1 MRSHGVATILL
12 MIPVLTIP
20 ALAIFGI
27 PQFAPVVA
35 SPLEEEGQNDRER
48 RVGHSA
54 RSPHD
59 ELFEEVEGFGAD
71 KGLDREGP
79 LRKRPSSN
87 SPSSKSRPP
96 RDQLA
101 STAGWGDDLQRVPE
115 QPRRSRSSA
124 PTAPTDDGKTN
135 LTTSEE
141 LGENREIQY
150 ERKRRN
156 TSNSADA
163 PSRPLTDPSNNHIQQ
178 IGYSEEVSEP
188 EPQRNPAPRNFVDP
202 RDSQSREF
210 NKDEVTWGA
219 AVERLNQLDI
229 RSFRL
234 EPGSR
239 TGLFV
244 FICSYTPAENSSV
257 SYRFEAEADQPL
269 KAVQKVLDQVI
280 EWQQRR

>member
-79 LRKRPSSN
+79 LRKRSPSN
-87 SPSSKSRPP
+87 STNNKSRPP

-124 PTAPTDDGKTN
+124 PTDPTDDGKTN
-135 LTTSEE
+135 PTTSEE

-156 TSNSADA
+156 SNNSADA

>member
-35 SPLEEEGQNDRER
+35 SPLEEESQNDRER

-54 RSPHD
+54 RLPHD
-59 ELFEEVEGFGAD
+59 ELFEDVEGFGAD

-87 SPSSKSRPP
+87 SPNSKSRPP
-96 RDQLA
+96 RDRLA

-115 QPRRSRSSA
+115 QPQRSRSSA
-124 PTAPTDDGKTN
+124 PTDPTDDGKTN
-135 LTTSEE
+135 LPTSEE
-141 LGENREIQY
+141 LGENREIKY

-156 TSNSADA
+156 SGNSADA
-163 PSRPLTDPSNNHIQQ
+163 PSRPLTAPSNNQIQQ
-178 IGYSEEVSEP
+178 IGYSEEVPEQ

-210 NKDEVTWGA
+210 SKDEVTWGA

-239 TGLFV
+239 AGLFV
-244 FICSYTPAENSSV
+244 FICSYTPAETSSV

>member
-20 ALAIFGI
+20 SLAIFGI

-54 RSPHD
+54 RLPHD
-59 ELFEEVEGFGAD
+59 ELFEDVEGFGAD

-79 LRKRPSSN
+79 LRKRSASD
-87 SPSSKSRPP
+87 SPNRKSRPP
-96 RDQLA
+96 RDRLA

-115 QPRRSRSSA
+115 QPQRPRTSSPA
-124 PTAPTDDGKTN
+124 DDGITN
-135 LTTSEE
+135 RTTPED
-141 LGENREIQY
+141 LGENLDIKY
-150 ERKRRN
+150 ERRRRN
-156 TSNSADA
+156 SGDGADA
-163 PSRPLTDPSNNHIQQ
+163 PSRPLTDPSNNRIQL
-178 IGYSEEVSEP
+178 IGHSEDVPEQ
-188 EPQRNPAPRNFVDP
+188 EPQRNSAPRNLVDP

-244 FICSYTPAENSSV
+244 FICSYSPAETSSV

>member
-35 SPLEEEGQNDRER
+35 SPLEEEGQSDRER
-48 RVGHSA
+48 GVGHSA
-54 RSPHD
+54 RLPHD
-59 ELFEEVEGFGAD
+59 ELFEDVEGFGAD

-79 LRKRPSSN
+79 LRKPPSSN
-87 SPSSKSRPP
+87 SLNSKSRPP
-96 RDQLA
+96 RDRLA

-115 QPRRSRSSA
+115 QPQRPRSSSPA
-124 PTAPTDDGKTN
+124 DDGITSR
-135 LTTSEE
+135 TTSED
-141 LGENREIQY
+141 LGENRDIKY
-150 ERKRRN
+150 ERRRRN
-156 TSNSADA
+156 SGNSVDA
-163 PSRPLTDPSNNHIQQ
+163 PSKSLTDPSNNLIQQ
-178 IGYSEEVSEP
+178 IGYSEEVP
-188 EPQRNPAPRNFVDP
+188 EQGSQRNPAPRNSVDP

-244 FICSYTPAENSSV
+244 FICSYSPAETSSV

>member
-59 ELFEEVEGFGAD
+59 ELFEDVEGFGAD
-71 KGLDREGP
+71 QGLDREGP
-79 LRKRPSSN
+79 LRKRSSSN
-87 SPSSKSRPP
+87 STNTKSRPP

-115 QPRRSRSSA
+115 QPRRSRSSS
-124 PTAPTDDGKTN
+124 PTDDGRTN
-135 LTTSEE
+135 LSTSEV
-141 LGENREIQY
+141 LGENREIKY

-156 TSNSADA
+156 SGNSADA
-163 PSRPLTDPSNNHIQQ
+163 PSGPLNDSSNNLIQQ
-178 IGYSEEVSEP
+178 IGYSEEAPEQ
-188 EPQRNPAPRNFVDP
+188 EPQRNPAPRNSVDP